1 MDAKKAVCGSCHN
14 PAKSFGVARK
24 NEKGQYLVNIKP
36 HMNPDGMPCYA
47 RVGVVT
53 GK

>member
-1 MDAKKAVCGSCHN
+1 MADKAVCGSCHA
-14 PAKSFGVARK
+14 PAKSYGKTWR
-24 NEKGQYLVNIKP
+24 NDKGQYLTNIKP
-36 HMNPDGMPCYA
+36 HMNVDGRACYA